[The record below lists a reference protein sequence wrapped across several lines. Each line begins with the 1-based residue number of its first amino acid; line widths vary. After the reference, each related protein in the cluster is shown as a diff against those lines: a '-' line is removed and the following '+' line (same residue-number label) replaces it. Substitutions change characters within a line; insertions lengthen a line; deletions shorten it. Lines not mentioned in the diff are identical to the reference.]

1 MNSSSKVLVALIAG
15 VALGA
20 SLGVLF
26 APDKGTDVRRKIG
39 DQARKATDSLR
50 HTTDKIRQKADD
62 LRDKAKDK
70 AERFANETEAN
81 YERGTTGI

>member
-1 MNSSSKVLVALIAG
+1 MNSSSKVLVAIVAG

-39 DQARKATDSLR
+39 DQARKATDNLR
-50 HTTDKIRQKADD
+50 HSADKLRNKADD
-62 LRDKAKDK
+62 LRNRASDK
-70 AERFANETEAN
+70 AERFANDTEAN